1 MSLVWEDAWE
11 ILNEH
16 FRRVAE
22 SLSAEHPTMSW
33 SCGHSD
39 NEAFPFR
46 AYASFSGRGPAE
58 ADVVI
63 SVDILKKE
71 GELRYSTDIALEDGQ
86 VLADGPTGTIRVTGD
101 LASRRRQI
109 ETAIREAA
117 AFVDASEG
125 LLGGRLRKSVGG

>member
-16 FRRVAE
+16 FRQVAE
-22 SLSAEHPTMSW
+22 SLLAEHPAMSW

-58 ADVVI
+58 TDVVI
-63 SVDILKKE
+63 SVDVLKKE
-71 GELRYSTDIALEDGQ
+71 GELCYSTDIALEDGQ
-86 VLADGPTGTIRVTGD
+86 VLADGPTGTIRITGD
-101 LASRRRQI
+101 LASLRNQI
-109 ETAIREAA
+109 ENAIRQAA

-125 LLGGRLRKSVGG
+125 LLGEQIRRNPS

>member
-16 FRRVAE
+16 FRRVAAA
-22 SLSAEHPTMSW
+22 LSVSYPTMSW

-46 AYASFSGRGPAE
+46 AYASFSGGGPAE
-58 ADVVI
+58 TDVVI
-63 SVDILKKE
+63 SIDFLKEE

-86 VLADGPTGTIRVTGD
+86 ILAEGPTGTIKITGGP
-101 LASRRRQI
+101 ASLRSK
-109 ETAIREAA
+109 IREVIRAAA

-125 LLGGRLRKSVGG
+125 LLSKQIRYASS

>member
-1 MSLVWEDAWE
+1 MSPVWEHAWT

-16 FRRVAE
+16 FQRLAE
-22 SLSAEHPTMSW
+22 SLSVDHPTMSW

-63 SVDILKKE
+63 SVDFLWKN
-71 GELRYSTDIALEDGQ
+71 GELRYSSDVALEDGQ
-86 VLADGPTGTIRVTGD
+86 VLADGPTDAMRVTGD
-101 LASRRRQI
+101 LESVQDQI
-109 ETAIREAA
+109 ETAIRAAA
-117 AFVDASEG
+117 AFVDASQG
-125 LLGGRLRKSVGG
+125 LLRRRAGDRV